1 MPDTGVKTSFLD
13 ELSWRGLLHQRTAG
27 EELDRHLAQ
36 PPRVAY
42 CGFDPTS
49 DSLHVGNLI
58 PIKLLMHWQ
67 RAGHKPIV
75 VIGGGTGLIGDPS
88 GRDVERLLMSRQ
100 RVEANVASQRR
111 IFERLLDFDESRP
124 EAAVLV
130 NNLDWL
136 EELGF
141 IDVLRDV
148 GKHFSVNMM
157 IQKDSVR
164 ERLHAREQGIS
175 YTEFSYMILQAYDF
189 LHLRRTADC
198 TVQIAGSDQYGNI
211 VAGIDLIRREV
222 AGAGGESS
230 AEAYGVTAPLV
241 ERSDGKK
248 MSKSSGQAV
257 WLSAD
262 TEDRTA
268 PYAFYQY
275 WINLPDADVVSWL
288 RMFTFIDSGEIDDLA
303 RRHEAEPHQ
312 RLAQKTLA
320 RHMTEMVHGAGELKR
335 VQKASE
341 ALFGAGDVRELDGPT
356 LAEVFADVPHTTH
369 DKSLLAGAGVSLA
382 DVLSGTSLAG
392 SRRAAREHLSSGAV
406 SVNGVRCP
414 EDRRLA
420 MDDLL
425 PGGTILLRRG
435 KKSWHATRWA

>member
-1 MPDTGVKTSFLD
+1 MPDVGVRKSFLQ

-27 EELDRHLAQ
+27 EELDGHLAG

-49 DSLHVGNLI
+49 DSLHVGNFI

-88 GRDVERLLMSRQ
+88 GRDLERMLMDREQ
-100 RVEANVASQRR
+100 VEANVASQRK
-111 IFERLLDFDESRP
+111 IFERLLDFDASNP
-124 EAAVLV
+124 NAAVIV
-130 NNLDWL
+130 NNMDWL
-136 EELGF
+136 EQLGF
-141 IDVLRDV
+141 IEVLRDV

-189 LHLRRTADC
+189 LHLRRTMGC

-211 VAGIDLIRREV
+211 VAGIDLIRRELV
-222 AGAGGESS
+222 SDGDESPT
-230 AEAYGVTAPLV
+230 EAYGVTAPLV

-288 RMFTFIDSGEIDDLA
+288 RMFTLLDRDEIEDLA
-303 RRHEAEPHQ
+303 GRHTAEPHE
-312 RLAQKTLA
+312 RLAQKALA
-320 RHMTEMVHGAGELKR
+320 RHMTEMVHGGDELKR
-335 VQKASE
+335 VEQATE
-341 ALFGAGDVRELDGPT
+341 ALFGAGDVRELDEPT
-356 LAEVFADVPHTTH
+356 LAEVFADVEHTTH
-369 DKSLLAGAGVSLA
+369 DKALLAGEGVSLI
-382 DVLSGTSLAG
+382 DVLSQTSLAG
-392 SRRAAREHLSSGAV
+392 SKRAAREQLASGAV
-406 SVNGVRCP
+406 SVNGVKCP
-414 EDRRLA
+414 QDRRLGTH
-420 MDDLL
+420 DLL

-435 KKSWHATRWA
+435 RKSWHATRWA